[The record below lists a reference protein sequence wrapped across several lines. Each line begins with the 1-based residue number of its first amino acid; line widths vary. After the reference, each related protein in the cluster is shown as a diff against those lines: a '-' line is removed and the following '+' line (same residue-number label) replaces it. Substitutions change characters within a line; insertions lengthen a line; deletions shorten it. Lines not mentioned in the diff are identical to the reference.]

1 MDKLIINDKLS
12 IIGVIIYAEDE
23 KHIPYTCGALIS
35 IHGIHYI
42 VDSFGLERIIKNF
55 DIKAVNNF
63 STVTLSKNG
72 HTLASKCTVG
82 NKLIKSINK
91 NCKTNEE
98 VMEQYAISNGFAF
111 IKRRDINSI
120 IESIKD

>member
-1 MDKLIINDKLS
+1 MNKLIVNDKLS
-12 IIGVIIYAEDE
+12 IINVIIYAEDE

-35 IHGIHYI
+35 INGIHYI

-55 DIKAVNNF
+55 TIKSVNKF
-63 STVTLSKNG
+63 STVTLSKDG
-72 HTLASKCTVG
+72 QTLESKCTVG
-82 NKLIKSINK
+82 NKLLKSINK
-91 NCKTNEE
+91 NYKTNEE
-98 VMEQYAISNGFAF
+98 VMEQYAISNNFTF